1 MKIGF
6 FESTNFLLFY
16 VFILND
22 FLGPIVL
29 PIGSSIDLFHA
40 PAPTTLIVTNPMNF
54 AEVVN
59 VKIYINIIIY
69 EKIDY

>member
-1 MKIGF
+1 MIYFLIIMVFVFMKIGF

-40 PAPTTLIVTNPMNF
+40 ALLAQEQMLK
-54 AEVVN
+54 
-59 VKIYINIIIY
+59 KIY
-69 EKIDY
+69 KI